1 MKLSARKIL
10 VMRYRFIGDTV
21 LTVPFLRNLRQ
32 AYPEA
37 RIDLMIEPFSGQ
49 VLEGCP
55 YVDRTIP
62 FDFKTIHKYSAFS
75 QQGRFA
81 GYVHYWKLLRQE
93 GYDAVFVLKRSLS
106 SALLIRAAGI
116 PRRIGFA
123 TEGRTLLL
131 TDPVPYRQDQH
142 EVQNFLDCLREL
154 DIPLQSDVLELW
166 PSRESDLKISELFA
180 DIGWKK
186 DDLKIVIHAAAS
198 LPAKQWPLDRFA
210 AVMSVLKERYAT
222 CFIYTG
228 TLEDAVLYE
237 EIERL
242 GPFNGMNLC
251 GKTGLHAN
259 LSVYRAAH
267 LFFGVD
273 SGPMHMAAAV
283 GVPVVALF
291 GPTDERKWGP
301 WGSGHTVI
309 TKRLSCYP
317 CKPHK
322 CADNE
327 CMKTI
332 RVEDALEAMD
342 KKLSAIAPKIRYHEA
357 PIGAIDR
364 NQNKND

>member
-1 MKLSARKIL
+1 MKLKARKIL

-37 RIDLMIEPFSGQ
+37 RIELMLEPFSGQ
-49 VLEGCP
+49 VLAGCP
-55 YVDRTIP
+55 YVDRIIP
-62 FDFKTIHKYSAFS
+62 FEFKTIHKYSASS
-75 QQGRFA
+75 QRGKFA
-81 GYVHYWKLLRQE
+81 GFYHYWKLLRQE
-93 GYDAVFVLKRSLS
+93 GYDAAFALKRSLS

-123 TEGRTLLL
+123 TEGRSLLL

-142 EVQNFLDCLREL
+142 EVQNFLDCLRVL
-154 DIPLQSDVLELW
+154 DIPVHSDALELW
-166 PSRESDLKISELFA
+166 PSEENDAKADKLFSDA
-180 DIGWKK
+180 GWNK
-186 DDLKIVIHAAAS
+186 DDLKIIIHAAAS
-198 LPAKQWPLDRFA
+198 LPAKQWPLNRFA
-210 AVMSVLKERYAT
+210 AVMKVMQENYGAH
-222 CFIYTG
+222 FIYTG
-228 TLEDAVLYE
+228 AAEDAALYQ

-251 GKTGLHAN
+251 GTTGLHAN

-301 WGSGHTVI
+301 WGEGHIVI
-309 TKRLSCYP
+309 TRRLSCYP

-322 CADNE
+322 CRDND
-327 CMKTI
+327 CMKKI
-332 RVEDALEAMD
+332 SVEESLDALV
-342 KKLSAIAPKIRYHEA
+342 KKLSAIVPKIRYH
-357 PIGAIDR
+357 
-364 NQNKND
+364 

>member
-1 MKLSARKIL
+1 MKLKARKIL

-21 LTVPFLRNLRQ
+21 LTVPFLRNLRH

-37 RIDLMIEPFSGQ
+37 HIDLMIEPFSGQ

-62 FDFKTIHKYSAFS
+62 FEVKTIHRYSASS
-75 QQGRFA
+75 QRGRLA
-81 GYVHYWKLLRQE
+81 GYAHYWKLLRQE
-93 GYDAVFVLKRSLS
+93 GYDAAFVLKRSLS
-106 SALLIRAAGI
+106 SALLVRAAGI

-142 EVQNFLDCLREL
+142 EVQNFLDCLRVL
-154 DIPLQSDVLELW
+154 DIPVESDAIELW
-166 PSRESDLKISELFA
+166 PSQENDTLVDKFFSDA
-180 DIGWKK
+180 GWKK
-186 DDLKIVIHAAAS
+186 DDLKIIIHAAAS

-210 AVMSVLKERYAT
+210 AVMKVLKDRYGAL
-222 CFIYTG
+222 FVYTG
-228 TLEDAVLYE
+228 ASADAALYQ

-242 GPFNGMNLC
+242 GPFNGLNLC

-301 WGSGHTVI
+301 WGSDHTVI
-309 TKRLSCYP
+309 TRRLSCYP

-327 CMKTI
+327 CMKEI
-332 RVEDALEAMD
+332 SVKEALEAVE
-342 KKLSAIAPKIRYHEA
+342 KKLGAIMPKIRY
-357 PIGAIDR
+357 D
-364 NQNKND
+364 